1 MASLNVWELVLA
13 VGWVTSVLFYMAT
26 HFPAGYSDLL
36 LMMVTK
42 VYSKRVK
49 VEAARPLRIQPQKC
63 HFCWVLLAKV
73 GQRLIRSN
81 PDECPPLEGISRKV
95 TLQRSE
101 SIWMIRIHEHR
112 LQFISALAV
121 YWVQVR
127 NNSSVDLCVMFQQ
140 T

>member
-13 VGWVTSVLFYMAT
+13 VGWVTSVLYMAT
-26 HFPAGYSDLL
+26 HSSAGNSDLL
-36 LMMVTK
+36 FIMVTK
-42 VYSKRVK
+42 VYSKRAK

-73 GQRLIRSN
+73 GQRLIRSS

-101 SIWMIRIHEHR
+101 SIWIIRIHEHR
-112 LQFISALAV
+112 LQFISALV
-121 YWVQVR
+121 VHWVQVR
-127 NNSSVDLCVMFQQ
+127 NNSSLTCV
-140 T
+140 

>member
-49 VEAARPLRIQPQKC
+49 VEATNLLKL
-63 HFCWVLLAKV
+63 VLK
-73 GQRLIRSN
+73 
-81 PDECPPLEGISRKV
+81 
-95 TLQRSE
+95 
-101 SIWMIRIHEHR
+101 
-112 LQFISALAV
+112 F
-121 YWVQVR
+121 
-127 NNSSVDLCVMFQQ
+127 
-140 T
+140 